1 MDDVISFLFEEWLSR
16 FEAEQAAS
24 TNGAAWKEDTLRE
37 IEAKLAATPA
47 EGLKGLSIKLALHC
61 FLLNHADTASSQ
73 AQSAYRD
80 LVRLTGNDPLVEI
93 NARLKNQ
100 LSGNVFAL
108 ARAYPILKVRSGV
121 SHSS

>member
-24 TNGAAWKEDTLRE
+24 ANGAIWREDALRE
-37 IEAKLAATPA
+37 IEAEIAATPA

-73 AQSAYRD
+73 AESAYRD

-93 NARLKNQ
+93 NARFKK
-100 LSGNVFAL
+100 SA
-108 ARAYPILKVRSGV
+108 
-121 SHSS
+121 

>member
-16 FEAEQAAS
+16 FYVVHAAS
-24 TNGAAWKEDTLRE
+24 ANGTKCMAHPLRE
-37 IEAKLAATPA
+37 IEAEIAAAPA

-61 FLLNHADTASSQ
+61 FLLNLADTASSQ

-93 NARLKNQ
+93 NARFKK
-100 LSGNVFAL
+100 SA
-108 ARAYPILKVRSGV
+108 
-121 SHSS
+121 

>member
-24 TNGAAWKEDTLRE
+24 ANAAIWRQDALRE
-37 IEAKLAATPA
+37 IEAEIAAAPA

-61 FLLNHADTASSQ
+61 FLLNLADTASSQ
-73 AQSAYRD
+73 AQSAYQD

-93 NARLKNQ
+93 NARFKK
-100 LSGNVFAL
+100 SA
-108 ARAYPILKVRSGV
+108 
-121 SHSS
+121 